1 MSFNTDQ
8 EAIDFL
14 VSKGWTLSRQF
25 NFFSPCQYGDC
36 SHEEKLAIL
45 YLLDEHDFSYGGAIG

>member
-1 MSFNTDQ
+1 MFGTDQ

-25 NFFSPCQYGDC
+25 NFSSPKPYGEC
-36 SHEEKLAIL
+36 SQEEKLAIL
-45 YLLDEHDFSYGGAIG
+45 YHLNEWDFG

>member
-1 MSFNTDQ
+1 MFNTDQ

-25 NFFSPCQYGDC
+25 NFFSPRSYGEC
-36 SHEEKLAIL
+36 PHEEKEAIL
-45 YLLDEHDFSYGGAIG
+45 YLLNEYDFGYGGKL

>member
-45 YLLDEHDFSYGGAIG
+45 YLLDEHDFGYEGKL

>member
-1 MSFNTDQ
+1 MFTTDQ

-25 NFFSPCQYGDC
+25 NFFSPRSYGEC
-36 SHEEKLAIL
+36 SHEEKEAIL
-45 YLLDEHDFSYGGAIG
+45 YLLNEWDFGYGGGL

>member
-1 MSFNTDQ
+1 MFTTDQ

-25 NFFSPCQYGDC
+25 NFFSPRSYGEC
-36 SHEEKLAIL
+36 SHEEKEAIL
-45 YLLDEHDFSYGGAIG
+45 YLLNEHDFSYGGAI

>member
-1 MSFNTDQ
+1 MFDTDQ

-14 VSKGWTLSRQF
+14 VSKGWTLIRQF
-25 NFFSPCQYGDC
+25 NFFSPYSYGQC

-45 YLLDEHDFSYGGAIG
+45 YLLNEHDFSYGGKIG